1 MSAGCKIYWFFFQWK
16 TVMQTRSLIV
26 FLSLVLS
33 CLWIS
38 SFCISFSAKPNSC
51 WSTLTLIVGKI
62 WKSPRTSKQF
72 GFPCSSKQYLRSVE
86 ERNSGLK
93 LLLSKRWYKNKT
105 PWQNR
110 QTDGINFIFGWTIPL
125 TLIKQQKTEKNHSLF
140 LTEKL

>member
-1 MSAGCKIYWFFFQWK
+1 MCETKQ
-16 TVMQTRSLIV
+16 L
-26 FLSLVLS
+26 LVHIDFDSRKNMEVTEDQQL
-33 CLWIS
+33 
-38 SFCISFSAKPNSC
+38 
-51 WSTLTLIVGKI
+51 
-62 WKSPRTSKQF
+62 F

-125 TLIKQQKTEKNHSLF
+125 TLIKQQKREKSLTILDWKTWIQF
-140 LTEKL
+140 L